1 MANAYYRKSQKS
13 DHKKDISFEKLKIC
27 EVHDIYERLFVIS
40 NNYKCLSNV
49 SLQDN
54 SKFNERNGREMFN

>member
-27 EVHDIYERLFVIS
+27 EVLDVFDLDFFYYGMDFL
-40 NNYKCLSNV
+40 
-49 SLQDN
+49 
-54 SKFNERNGREMFN
+54 RNR